1 MTLQRKYSCERKE
14 NIEKKKKKKKKKKE
28 AKENRILEK
37 IKFTFGLEG
46 HIYEKIKFISV

>member
-14 NIEKKKKKKKKKKE
+14 NIEKKKKKKE

>member
-14 NIEKKKKKKKKKKE
+14 NIEKKKE

>member
-14 NIEKKKKKKKKKKE
+14 NIEKKKKE

-46 HIYEKIKFISV
+46 HIYEKIKFISA